1 MLPDWVIQMAVAVAI
16 GVIGWFLRGLREDV
30 DKNNRERSQ
39 DIDAIK
45 LDLARNYV
53 THKQLRGLRND
64 LRQALQMMNYLQL
77 ELARHF
83 KFKPFVA
90 APDLGTDF
98 DQEPER
104 DGD

>member
-1 MLPDWVIQMAVAVAI
+1 VPDWLIQTLLAAALAVAA
-16 GVIGWFLRGLREDV
+16 WFLRSLRNDV
-30 DKNNRERSQ
+30 DT
-39 DIDAIK
+39 IK
-45 LDLARNYV
+45 LDLAKNYV

-64 LRQALQMMNYLQL
+64 VRQALQMMNYLQI

-90 APDLGTDF
+90 APDPGSEF
-98 DQEPER
+98 DQESDR